1 MISRT
6 TTTDKLKVDAT
17 TQCAV
22 SMTTKATMASL
33 SKSTNTRTVCLQTGR
48 ITEEVGCFCFPHLLG
63 PAKADASTQCA
74 VRMTLKATQVSVNP
88 RGSRTVAVQTM
99 TSMATEPSS
108 GCASTHCGVMYFC

>member
-48 ITEEVGCFCFPHLLG
+48 ITEEVG